1 MVKLSNVVPVEKLP
15 PVRSLSPSSWIL
27 RLPKLIPTLDRKLF
41 HGFFK
46 SHPPERRPIMMFGK
60 QVYENRWSQMYSIN
74 TAGDGDDDSSSYTY
88 SGFARSCKVCDPAI
102 PEEQFILELCHAA
115 DILIHQLIEENV
127 MEAPKGWEDI
137 PYKDEV
143 EDHDDGDSDGK
154 TRRCKSL
161 YNCCLVNWY
170 KPEHTIGLHADD
182 EKEMDND
189 YPILSLSWGGPR
201 RFLLRPKPKSVGS
214 AVDKVTDIL
223 LKDGDVVIMGG
234 KCQDEFKHEIPK
246 VRKMDGLVGDRISWT
261 IRRMKLNNQERSGN
275 ENKRRRVDTSNPT

>member
-1 MVKLSNVVPVEKLP
+1 
-15 PVRSLSPSSWIL
+15 
-27 RLPKLIPTLDRKLF
+27 
-41 HGFFK
+41 
-46 SHPPERRPIMMFGK
+46 
-60 QVYENRWSQMYSIN
+60 
-74 TAGDGDDDSSSYTY
+74 
-88 SGFARSCKVCDPAI
+88 
-102 PEEQFILELCHAA
+102 
-115 DILIHQLIEENV
+115 
-127 MEAPKGWEDI
+127 
-137 PYKDEV
+137 
-143 EDHDDGDSDGK
+143 
-154 TRRCKSL
+154 
-161 YNCCLVNWY
+161 
-170 KPEHTIGLHADD
+170 
-182 EKEMDND
+182 MDND